1 MDIKKISKITLFL
14 LILLTLCAIGLTYA
28 YFTSGANHNKEDEST
43 IVRGGKLEITYG
55 DGNGL
60 LSIEHLKPNQTVGE
74 KTFTVTNTGRNDV
87 DTYDVILED
96 IINELES
103 YEDLEYTLTCES
115 DKATC
120 NGNNGAF
127 PKNDSVL
134 ISNPIKVGETQS
146 YKLTVKYNE
155 TYKDQS
161 NDMNKYV
168 LAKVNLKNE
177 ESYLSTF
184 KIYGNTTL
192 VNNEFNDVGNLNEST
207 STYEIPIA
215 VPNKNLITAKQVYA
229 ELANRTDDENHA
241 HYSEGTINDRNYI
254 SFIDNNDVKCNKIK
268 FKENKVYTVSFDYK
282 QTKWSS
288 SSLNSAVL
296 FIFYYTDGTYSRAIV
311 SDKSDDIGKWHHL
324 SVSSTPNK
332 TIESIGTQCHN
343 YKYKNYID
351 IDTFQ
356 LEEGAEETA
365 YEPYSGEITNLSID
379 APLRKVGNIAD
390 YIDIKNG
397 EVVRRIGVIDSYN
410 GEKIDADYISSTGS
424 LTTGAKVYYVLDEEQ
439 TEKVDTTDILK
450 KVKLN
455 GSVSANTNLS
465 PYKIEFIVL

>member
-14 LILLTLCAIGLTYA
+14 LILLILCAIGLTYA
-28 YFTSGANHNKEDEST
+28 YFTSGANHNKEEDST
-43 IVRGGKLEITYG
+43 VVRGGKLEITYG

-74 KTFTVTNTGRNDV
+74 KTFTVTNTGKNDV

-96 IINELES
+96 VINELES
-103 YEDLEYTLTCES
+103 YEDLEYTLTCSS
-115 DKATC
+115 DKGTC
-120 NGNNGAF
+120 NGNNGVF

-184 KIYGNTTL
+184 KIYGNTKL
-192 VNNEFNDVGNLNEST
+192 VSNEFNDVGNLNEST

-215 VPNKNLITAKQVYA
+215 VPNKNLITAKQFYA
-229 ELANRTDDENHA
+229 ELANRTNDKNHA
-241 HYSEGTINDRNYI
+241 HYSEGIIDNRNYI
-254 SFIDNNDVKCNKIK
+254 RFLDNNGTKYTKLT
-268 FKENKVYTVSFDYK
+268 FKKNTVYTISFDYM
-282 QTKWSS
+282 QEIYADNTY
-288 SSLNSAVL
+288 NAAEL
-296 FIFYYTDGTYSRAIV
+296 FAFFYTDGTRSTRDLSSTNTNVWKHV
-311 SDKSDDIGKWHHL
+311 SY
-324 SVSSTPNK
+324 SSTPNK
-332 TIESIGTQCHN
+332 TIKYIGTPSFN
-343 YKYKNYID
+343 YHYLNYID

-365 YEPYSGEITNLSID
+365 YEPYSGETTNLSID
-379 APLRKVGNIAD
+379 APLRKVGDIAD
-390 YIDIKNG
+390 YVDIKNG

-410 GEKIDADYISSTGS
+410 GEKIDTDYTSSTGS
-424 LTTGAKVYYVLDEEQ
+424 LTTGAKIYYVLDEEQ

>member
-14 LILLTLCAIGLTYA
+14 LILLILCAIGLTYA

-115 DKATC
+115 NKATC

-215 VPNKNLITAKQVYA
+215 VPNKNLITAKQIYA
-229 ELANRTDDENHA
+229 ELANRINSTNGSQ
-241 HYSEGTINDRNYI
+241 YSEGIIDNRNYI
-254 SFIDNNDVKCNKIK
+254 RFVDNNGTKYTKLT
-268 FKENKVYTVSFDYK
+268 FKKNTVYTVSFDYM
-282 QTKWSS
+282 QEINDANTY
-288 SSLNSAVL
+288 NATEL
-296 FIFYYTDGTYSRAIV
+296 FTFFYTDGTRSTKALSSINTNVWKHV
-311 SDKSDDIGKWHHL
+311 SY
-324 SVSSTPNK
+324 SSTPNK
-332 TIESIGTQCHN
+332 TIKYIGTISFN
-343 YKYKNYID
+343 YHYLNYID

-365 YEPYSGEITNLSID
+365 YEPYSGETTNLSID

-410 GEKIDADYISSTGS
+410 GEKIDTDYISSTGS

-439 TEKVDTTDILK
+439 TEKVDTTNILK

>member
-14 LILLTLCAIGLTYA
+14 LILLILCAIGLTYA

-96 IINELES
+96 VINELEY
-103 YEDLEYTLTCES
+103 YEDLEYTLTCSS
-115 DKATC
+115 DKGTC
-120 NGNNGAF
+120 NGNNGVF

-184 KIYGNTTL
+184 KIYGNTKL
-192 VNNEFNDVGNLNEST
+192 VNNKFNDVGNLNEST

-229 ELANRTDDENHA
+229 ELANFINSENESR
-241 HYSEGTINDRNYI
+241 YSEGIIDNRNYI
-254 SFIDNNDVKCNKIK
+254 SFVDNTATKYTKLT
-268 FKENKVYTVSFDYK
+268 FKENTVYTVSFDYMQK
-282 QTKWSS
+282 FWA
-288 SSLNSAVL
+288 NSPSINAGL
-296 FIFYYTDGTYSRAIV
+296 FTFFYTDGTHSNLIV
-311 SDKSDDIGKWHHL
+311 QGNNLGEWQHKSF
-324 SVSSTPNK
+324 SSEEGK
-332 TIESIGTQCHN
+332 TIKYIGTVSYN
-343 YKYKNYID
+343 YRYKNYID

-365 YEPYSGEITNLSID
+365 YEPYSGETTNLSID
-379 APLRKVGNIAD
+379 APLRKVGGIAD

-410 GEKIDADYISSTGS
+410 GEKIDTDYTSSTGS

-439 TEKVDTTDILK
+439 TEKVDTTNILK